1 MKKPGFLRSATG
13 PVLFVL
19 GLAAG
24 LVAQTT
30 GDSPNRH
37 EQRRTDLTGATG
49 MEVIASIVE
58 YKPGETATIHLHHGI
73 EAGYVVTGSTVQF
86 SGKEPLVMASGATF
100 LNLRD
105 AKHGGFKVIGDQ
117 PLKLF
122 TVHVVDKGKPLYD
135 YSE

>member
-1 MKKPGFLRSATG
+1 MKTASLLRSASG

-24 LVAQTT
+24 LSAEIV

-37 EQRRTDLTGATG
+37 EQRRTDLSGAPG

-58 YKPGETATIHLHHGI
+58 YQPGETATVHLHHGV
-73 EAGYVVTGSTVQF
+73 ETGYVVSGSTVQF
-86 SGKEPLVMASGATF
+86 AGKEPVSMATGSTF